1 MKKKIIEPIYSY
13 KALTRKNHN
22 IGKSYVKIDITNQT
36 VYVYSKRELKITTP
50 TVTENV
56 SKGHDTPKGSY
67 FSDQK
72 YIKLMVPMDGYILLP
87 PIAKNI
93 YDLVFQGMP
102 IIVYQK
108 GGVKN

>member
-1 MKKKIIEPIYSY
+1 
-13 KALTRKNHN
+13 
-22 IGKSYVKIDITNQT
+22 